1 MNFYASPG
9 YLGAVAA
16 TYFSGRHTSVEDVR
30 IGDALLRLLVV
41 DGKHAITDSMF
52 LDYHEPLA
60 ADEARTVR
68 LTFGYAKSVVRST
81 IEIASWV
88 PQASPGLDLA
98 PYIDWSAFP
107 TYGHYH
113 EHVMARGRGLVRE
126 RERRGRRLAEHI
138 GELVFTA
145 DDAGD
150 DVFAF
155 ARRWKGQQLRETGLR
170 DYFADPKTLTLL
182 MSLQRQG
189 LLTVSTLRGG
199 GRIAAVWI
207 GFIHGGVWSGWVFAF
222 NPALRK
228 YSAGHQL
235 VRAMLEES
243 FRRKH
248 REFDFSVG
256 AEEYKMLY
264 ATHGR
269 VLGPLGRPPLPQR
282 ILARA
287 KDVARVRAPALFD
300 AARSLRRLLTSRITA
315 HQGVQGASQ

>member
-16 TYFSGRHTSVEDVR
+16 TYFSERHTSVEDVR

-41 DGKHAITDSMF
+41 DGKHAITDCMF
-52 LDYHEPLA
+52 LDYHEPLGT
-60 ADEARTVR
+60 ADARRPT
-68 LTFGYAKSVVRST
+68 LTFGYAKSVVRRT
-81 IEIASWV
+81 IEIASWEPKAAPDV
-88 PQASPGLDLA
+88 DLA

-113 EHVMARGRGLVRE
+113 EHVMARGRGLIRE
-126 RERRGRRLAEHI
+126 RERRGRRLAEHM

-170 DYFADPKTLTLL
+170 DYFADPRTLTLL
-182 MSLQRQG
+182 MHLQRQG

-199 GRIAAVWI
+199 GRIAAVWV
-207 GFIHGGVWSGWVFAF
+207 GFIHRGAWSGWVFAF

-256 AEEYKMLY
+256 AEDYKMLY

-269 VLGPLGRPPLPQR
+269 VLGPVGQAPIAQRMLGK
-282 ILARA
+282 A
-287 KDVARVRAPALFD
+287 KDVLRGRAPALFG
-300 AARSLRRLLTSRITA
+300 AARSLRRSITSRIAA
-315 HQGVQGASQ
+315 HRAQGESQ